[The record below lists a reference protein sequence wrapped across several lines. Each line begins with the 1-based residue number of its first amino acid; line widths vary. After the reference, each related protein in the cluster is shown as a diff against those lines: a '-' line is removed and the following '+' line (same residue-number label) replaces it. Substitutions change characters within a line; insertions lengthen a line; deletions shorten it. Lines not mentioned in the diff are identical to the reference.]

1 MAKHIDAIGLEWVVI
16 RDEILENENK
26 STRVGSAGKDLV
38 DYITE
43 LSDKYSV
50 YILDESVV
58 FSSRAQARASVPENI
73 RKQGLIITY
82 RLSGKST
89 LVIEQFLGGLWTSE
103 VNNDSRWNEL
113 GGWDDFIPLTGTL
126 PDNPVT
132 GIIRFNPG
140 AGLVNVVN
148 PSAALMTDGA
158 RWLYGKYE
166 IATVSPAGP
175 YVINGWN
182 PDNLGIKAPGGG
194 MLALGNGVRLT
205 IGGSIFQMPD
215 DGTVMLVSDGI
226 RLSSRNGN
234 INLEAGG
241 LTGNGKAFYNGDEI
255 ATVKNIPVITGDTII
270 NLGENPNIDYIGDGD
285 YRYRMYGV
293 ANRMIQTSYAH
304 GGNIWSLQL
313 EVAPDN
319 VYKRTY
325 IPMKGWSEWTP
336 ICDCAPDTTLTA
348 VCDSGNEYRFG
359 LKSSKTETP
368 YYYSSQGITGEI

>member
-1 MAKHIDAIGLEWVVI
+1 MAKHIDEIRLEWVVI

-26 STRVGSAGKDLV
+26 ATRVGSAGKDLV
-38 DYITE
+38 DYIKE

-58 FSSRAQARASVPENI
+58 FSSRAQARANVPENI

-82 RLSGKST
+82 RLSGKNT

-113 GGWDDFIPLTGTL
+113 GGWNDFIPLTGTL

-148 PSAALMTDGA
+148 PAAALMTDGA

-182 PDNLGIKAPGGG
+182 PDNLRIIAPDGS
-194 MLALGNGVRLT
+194 MFVLGNGVRLT
-205 IGGSIFQMPD
+205 TGSSLFQMSNNE
-215 DGTVMLVSDGI
+215 TKLVSDGI
-226 RLSSRNGN
+226 YLSSRSGD
-234 INLEAGG
+234 INLNTVESGKR
-241 LTGNGKAFYNGDEI
+241 GKAYYNGDEI
-255 ATVKNIPVITGDTII
+255 ATLNNIPVITGDTII

-304 GGNIWSLQL
+304 GGNTWSLQL

-325 IPMKGWSEWTP
+325 IPTKGWSEWTP
-336 ICDCAPDTTLTA
+336 ICDCTPDSTLTA
-348 VCDSGNEYRFG
+348 VCDSGNGYDFG
-359 LKSSKTETP
+359 LKSAKKETP
-368 YYYSSQGITGEI
+368 YYYSSQGITGEV